1 VAVTVVLLLLAGAL
15 LAIPRPD
22 PVLRRYRQLYP
33 APPRAHPDRR
43 PLLFALAAGLATA
56 LVLGW
61 PLGLAGIPAAV
72 VAYRFLGRPSLAG
85 PPLRD
90 LPFALDLLAAALRA
104 GQPPHHAAGQVG
116 AALSGPLGEVLA
128 GIARAGDLGADPAT
142 AWAPLTTLAGA
153 APGVRAVRR
162 AGDSGTALATAFTRL
177 AAELRADHHARDDES
192 ARRAGIIATLPLGLC
207 FLPAFLAVAVVPV
220 VLTLATHVLP

>member
-1 VAVTVVLLLLAGAL
+1 MTIVLLLLAAAL
-15 LAIPRPD
+15 LALPRPD
-22 PVLRRYRQLYP
+22 PALRRYRRLYP
-33 APPRAHPDRR
+33 APPRARPNRR

-61 PLGLAGIPAAV
+61 PLGLAGLPAAA
-72 VAYRFLGRPSLAG
+72 VAHRLLARSG
-85 PPLRD
+85 PTAPPLRD

-116 AALSGPLGEVLA
+116 TALSGSLGEVLA
-128 GIARAGDLGADPAT
+128 SIARAGDLGADPAT
-142 AWAPLTTLAGA
+142 AWAPLTALAGA

-177 AAELRADHHARDDES
+177 AAELRADHHARDEES
-192 ARRAGIIATLPLGLC
+192 ARRAGIVATLPLGLC

-220 VLTLATHVLP
+220 LLTLATHVLP